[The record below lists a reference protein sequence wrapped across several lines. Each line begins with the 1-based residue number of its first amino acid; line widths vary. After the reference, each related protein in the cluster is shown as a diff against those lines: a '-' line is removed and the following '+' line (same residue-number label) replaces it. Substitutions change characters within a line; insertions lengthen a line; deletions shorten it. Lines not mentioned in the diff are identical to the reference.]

1 MRSFFNKPA
10 WAAAG
15 DESNTADF
23 YRRSKQTYGDIIAA
37 NRQQHRAATTT
48 PDPPS
53 DRGTAKPAP
62 KRRRVTRRDD
72 QPSDDSTT
80 NSLNGDLDQG
90 TGGNDNDDKGIVQES
105 AQGNGEIVTLKS
117 PTITALPPSD
127 ENAAIAIASSPES
140 TNSTKL
146 HDSYDSNSANE
157 KADSPL
163 GGKRPLTNDES
174 HNNESRN
181 NNTSRANSSRPPEAL
196 HSDFT
201 KDRVPEENDEI
212 VQIFVSSAI
221 KNTRPLLV
229 HRRISQRFRD
239 VRVTW
244 CERQGFDNKM
254 TSSVYLT
261 WNKRRLF
268 DVTTCRSLGVKG
280 ASSPIYDTSQFE
292 DETSPGNEPLRIH
305 VEAVTDELLQ
315 SQADET
321 LHSSSKLAKS
331 EVKPEPSF
339 SIALRSRDYEEIW
352 IKVRKRTK
360 VSQILND
367 FRARASVPSDT
378 NIQLSFDG
386 DILDPASRLEAHDIA
401 EDDLVEVL
409 FR

>member
-48 PDPPS
+48 PDPPT
-53 DRGTAKPAP
+53 DRETAKPAP

-72 QPSDDSTT
+72 QPSDDSAT

-90 TGGNDNDDKGIVQES
+90 TGENDDKGIIQEG
-105 AQGNGEIVTLKS
+105 AQGNGEIVTLKG

-127 ENAAIAIASSPES
+127 ENAAVTIASSPES
-140 TNSTKL
+140 TNSTNL
-146 HDSYDSNSANE
+146 HDSYDANSANE

-163 GGKRPLTNDES
+163 DNKGSLTNDES
-174 HNNESRN
+174 HHNESRN
-181 NNTSRANSSRPPEAL
+181 NNTSRANSSRPAEAI
-196 HSDFT
+196 HSDST
-201 KDRVPEENDEI
+201 KDHVPEENDEV
-212 VQIFVSSAI
+212 VQIYITSAI
-221 KNTRPLLV
+221 KNTRPLVV

-292 DETSPGNEPLRIH
+292 DETSPENEPLRIH

-315 SQADET
+315 SQADDT
-321 LHSSSKLAKS
+321 LHFSSKPAKS

-339 SIALRSRDYEEIW
+339 SIALRSQDHEEMW

-401 EDDLVEVL
+401 EDDLIEVL